1 MIYFLSDA
9 HLGSR
14 VIADRAAHQAK
25 VIALLN
31 QMSEDATAIY
41 MLGDMFDFWFE
52 YFWGHDSE
60 FEPFF
65 DTLHSLTDK
74 GIEVHYFIGNHDI
87 WTFGYIAKRTGAI
100 VHRKPE
106 IMLLN
111 GKRCFLAH
119 GDGLGFTHRSFRVLR
134 SIFHNPV
141 MQFLFRL
148 LPPAFG
154 NAFGYTWAKHSRE
167 KELARPIG
175 YKGEKNEELVQ
186 FAKTAPLLSPQQGG
200 SCAAVSM
207 PIDYFIFGHRHI
219 ELDLELSNGTR
230 ILILGDMFKLN
241 TYAQMDENGNI
252 MLMNKE

>member
-14 VIADRAAHQAK
+14 VIADRAVHQAK
-25 VIALLN
+25 VMALLN

-41 MLGDMFDFWFE
+41 LLGDMFDFWFE

-65 DTLHSLTDK
+65 DTLRSLTDK

-119 GDGLGFTHRSFRVLR
+119 GDGLGFTHRSFRILR

-141 MQFLFRL
+141 LQFLFRL
-148 LPPAFG
+148 LPPALG
-154 NAFGYTWAKHSRE
+154 NAFGYNWAKHSRE
-167 KELARPIG
+167 KEIVRPTG
-175 YKGEKNEELVQ
+175 YKGEKNEELIQ
-186 FAKTAPLLSPQQGG
+186 FTKEQEQTAH
-200 SCAAVSM
+200 C
-207 PIDYFIFGHRHI
+207 DYYIFGHRHI
-219 ELDLELSNGTR
+219 ELDLELSTRAR
-230 ILILGDMFKLN
+230 ILILGDMFKLY
-241 TYAQMDENGNI
+241 TYAQMDEQGNI
-252 MLMNKE
+252 MLMNIEE